1 MTKLSESRQLL
12 SCYLTQP
19 LAKLLARIPFI
30 TPNSITCAGFLVTL
44 GAAGLIAT
52 RHLFA
57 AGWVVLL
64 AGFLDIL
71 DGALA
76 RHTGQVTR
84 FGAILDS
91 TLDRLSEAALLLG
104 ILIFS
109 LREQLVLEIVLVCL
123 ALIGSMMVSYIR
135 ARAEGLGIE
144 CQVGLF
150 TRAERVIVLALGL
163 LLSQLDYA
171 LTVALLIITL
181 FSFTTASQR
190 FLHVWQQTKKTSPET
205 DF

>member
-1 MTKLSESRQLL
+1 MTKLSQIRQLL

-19 LAKLLARIPFI
+19 LAKLLARFSFI
-30 TPNSITCAGFLVTL
+30 TPNSITGAGFLVTL

-76 RHTGQVTR
+76 RHTGQVSR

-91 TLDRLSEAALLLG
+91 TVDRLSEAALLFG

-109 LREQLVLEIVLVCL
+109 LREQLVLEIILVCL
-123 ALIGSMMVSYIR
+123 ALIGSMMVSYLR
-135 ARAEGLGIE
+135 ARAEGLGLE

-171 LTVALLIITL
+171 LTVALVIITL
-181 FSFTTASQR
+181 FSFITASQR
-190 FLHVWQQTKKTSPET
+190 FFHVWQQTRNN
-205 DF
+205 

>member
-19 LAKLLARIPFI
+19 LAKLLARISFI

-91 TLDRLSEAALLLG
+91 TLDRLSEAALLFG

-171 LTVALLIITL
+171 LTVALVIITL
-181 FSFTTASQR
+181 FSFITASQR
-190 FLHVWQQTKKTSPET
+190 FLHVWQQTRKTSPKT